1 MTDSQPATYAMRRT
15 GENDSKIMYQV
26 RQKSNP
32 LKAFAAFLTK
42 RLEFQCEI
50 LDVLC
55 DYPICT

>member
-1 MTDSQPATYAMRRT
+1 MRRT